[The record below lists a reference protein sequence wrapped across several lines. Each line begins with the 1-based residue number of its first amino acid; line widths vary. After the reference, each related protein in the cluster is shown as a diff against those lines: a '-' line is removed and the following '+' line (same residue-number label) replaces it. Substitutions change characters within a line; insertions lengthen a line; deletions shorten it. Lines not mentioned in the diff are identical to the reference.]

1 MRITCQVPR
10 LGRQRGKLER
20 HNVKF
25 DLLALM
31 RWSYHSGVYILWP
44 VSHFSVQTGFSVYP
58 DHFHVILK
66 ICLGNLY
73 CNSISFLFVSQ
84 TGLWIVSLTWFPE
97 RSVSSAALSTL
108 TWPIACNKSD
118 KNGKRKLSKEVCAFI
133 LGNTCIYPSHLVVYL
148 YLYSCTFRQQ
158 DKQAVTQ
165 FG

>member
-84 TGLWIVSLTWFPE
+84 TGLWIVSLIWFPA
-97 RSVSSAALSTL
+97 RCVSSAAPST
-108 TWPIACNKSD
+108 PM
-118 KNGKRKLSKEVCAFI
+118 VCVD
-133 LGNTCIYPSHLVVYL
+133 GPSQSL
-148 YLYSCTFRQQ
+148 
-158 DKQAVTQ
+158 VTQ
-165 FG
+165 VCLGLSAFDFTKAHCQMQPLLE